1 MEEVILPLKPMKEL
15 KAKYLR
21 AELLPTNFCPG
32 CSNGQV
38 LNYTI
43 RAIEELGI
51 SQDNLVFVS
60 GIGCSSRLPS
70 YIDSDSIHT
79 THGRAIAFATG
90 VKITNPELN
99 VIVFTGDGDLAA
111 IGLNH
116 FLQAIR
122 RNITLTVIC
131 INNENYG
138 MTGGQVSPTTPMGE
152 FSSSTPFQNIE
163 HSFNL
168 AFLAKAAGA
177 VYVARWTAA
186 HSMQVIAAIKKG
198 LLKKGFSFIEVLAAC
213 PVGKKRFK
221 TPTDYLKYFL
231 TETIRYSGD
240 ITDNNTKDEASGRVF
255 GDLREC
261 FTAECQGKVIVG
273 EIVDQEKPDFH
284 ELYQELKERAKSE
297 YWERKEKGD

>member
-1 MEEVILPLKPMKEL
+1 MEEVTLPIKSSREL
-15 KAKYLR
+15 KLKYLR
-21 AELLPTNFCPG
+21 SELLPTTFCPG

-38 LNYTI
+38 LNYLI
-43 RAIEELGI
+43 RAIDELGI

-60 GIGCSSRLPS
+60 GIGCSSRLPG
-70 YIDSDSIHT
+70 YIDADSIHT

-90 VKITNPELN
+90 IKVTNPDLN
-99 VIVFTGDGDLAA
+99 VIVITGDGDLGA

-152 FSSSTPFQNIE
+152 FSTTTPFQNIE

-168 AFLAKAAGA
+168 SFLAKAAGA

-186 HSMQVIAAIKKG
+186 HSKQLIAAIKKG
-198 LLKKGFSFIEVLAAC
+198 LLKTGFSFIEVLAAC
-213 PVGKKRFK
+213 PVGRKRFK
-221 TPTDYLKYFL
+221 TPAEYLKYFL
-231 TETIRYSGD
+231 TETIRYSND
-240 ITDNNTKDEASGRVF
+240 RDTKSDEASGRVF
-255 GDLREC
+255 HDLEEC
-261 FTAECQGKVIVG
+261 FTAECRGKLIVG
-273 EIVDQEKPDFH
+273 EIVDLEKPDFH
-284 ELYQELKERAKSE
+284 ELYAQLKARAKND
-297 YWERKEKGD
+297 YWERQQKGD